1 MQGFLNAGVKY
12 MISMSRKEICCKY
25 FEEPIKR
32 DIIATLFEE
41 EPLTTTAVAKRA
53 GLCWRTAKKR
63 LLELVDEN
71 KVVLRK
77 VEGIR
82 LFFLSPELKKEDAK

>member
-1 MQGFLNAGVKY
+1 MRN
-12 MISMSRKEICCKY
+12 RKACYES
-25 FEEPIKR
+25 FGEPIKKE
-32 DIIATLFEE
+32 ILKTLRGE
-41 EPLTTTAVAKRA
+41 EPLTVNTVAKKTD
-53 GLCWRTAKKR
+53 LCWRTAKKR

-77 VEGIR
+77 VGGLK